1 MTMTADAMIQ
11 NQDVACYLVTKLSWK
26 GKYARVFSVGTQGIR
41 TYSLPTM
48 EITNQ
53 WSYGDFLRIQPL
65 GSGHEFSITFRKG
78 RKGEN
83 SMRFLSEH
91 RADIITRAL
100 RPGVRP
106 HRLTGHAR
114 CTGPTTRKPWSWN
127 WDARVSYRKILLG
140 KVVFLGHTRTGT
152 CGVWLPCP
160 MYREDCACYWT
171 RTPELPTV
179 PALQRTRFDEVC
191 YGVALLTSKTGSILG
206 PGSRTPTGHTF
217 IVEKREE
224 LMKRAVDWASHHVGV
239 QLSFREPM
247 TRSAA
252 REARLGRYSTDEALT
267 SLCEFVVHKISPRH
281 EDPVR
286 RLLCLTE
293 SCLLERDP
301 STYTVVTL
309 RPLADVC
316 RIVRSREQV
325 QQFSIE
331 YAQGDARHYSS
342 SDRDALLATL
352 LDGVRASGN
361 GDVLVSG
368 QAGQWGR
375 GRRVGPLGCP
385 PDEDVEATYLRML
398 HTPPP
403 IEKAVGDHWPMPR
416 RRNTSFYEQ
425 GLFSLSL
432 GNWSYSEILLRFNSN
447 VPYSGLLNTATKEA
461 SVQAFLGVSQWCG
474 AWCHYRSWSA
484 FG

>member
-1 MTMTADAMIQ
+1 MTADAMIQ

-26 GKYARVFSVGTQGIR
+26 GKYARVFSVGTQCIR
-41 TYSLPTM
+41 TYSLPNM

-53 WSYGDFLRIQPL
+53 WSYGEFLRIQPL

-100 RPGVRP
+100 DFKQLFAEPCKETACYRARKVHWSDEEQTVELELGCQGFVQRDPARKGHVLATYPYRDLRGMAALSDVPGGLV
-106 HRLTGHAR
+106 LATGHER
-114 CTGPTTRKPWSWN
+114 LH
-127 WDARVSYRKILLG
+127 I
-140 KVVFLGHTRTGT
+140 
-152 CGVWLPCP
+152 
-160 MYREDCACYWT
+160 
-171 RTPELPTV
+171 
-179 PALQRTRFDEVC
+179 
-191 YGVALLTSKTGSILG
+191 
-206 PGSRTPTGHTF
+206 F

-224 LMKRAVDWASHHVGV
+224 LMKRAVDWASQHVGV
-239 QLSFREPM
+239 QLAFREPM
-247 TRSAA
+247 TRPAA

-316 RIVRSREQV
+316 RIVRSRDQV

-368 QAGQWGR
+368 QPSQWGR

-403 IEKAVGDHWPMPR
+403 IGM
-416 RRNTSFYEQ
+416 Y
-425 GLFSLSL
+425 L
-432 GNWSYSEILLRFNSN
+432 
-447 VPYSGLLNTATKEA
+447 
-461 SVQAFLGVSQWCG
+461 
-474 AWCHYRSWSA
+474 
-484 FG
+484 

>member
-1 MTMTADAMIQ
+1 
-11 NQDVACYLVTKLSWK
+11 
-26 GKYARVFSVGTQGIR
+26 YARVFSVGTQGIR

-100 RPGVRP
+100 DFKQLFAEPCKETASYRARKVHWSDNEETVELELGCQGFVQKDPARKGRVLGTYPYRDLRGMAALSDVPGGLV
-106 HRLTGHAR
+106 LATGHER
-114 CTGPTTRKPWSWN
+114 
-127 WDARVSYRKILLG
+127 L
-140 KVVFLGHTRTGT
+140 
-152 CGVWLPCP
+152 
-160 MYREDCACYWT
+160 
-171 RTPELPTV
+171 
-179 PALQRTRFDEVC
+179 
-191 YGVALLTSKTGSILG
+191 
-206 PGSRTPTGHTF
+206 HTF

-224 LMKRAVDWASHHVGV
+224 LMKRAVDWASHHVGGPAV
-239 QLSFREPM
+239 ISRANDAVGSERGPPC
-247 TRSAA
+247 
-252 REARLGRYSTDEALT
+252 TDEALT

-301 STYTVVTL
+301 SSYTVVTL

-331 YAQGDARHYSS
+331 YAQGDVRHYSS
-342 SDRDALLATL
+342 SDR
-352 LDGVRASGN
+352 
-361 GDVLVSG
+361 
-368 QAGQWGR
+368 
-375 GRRVGPLGCP
+375 
-385 PDEDVEATYLRML
+385 
-398 HTPPP
+398 
-403 IEKAVGDHWPMPR
+403 
-416 RRNTSFYEQ
+416 
-425 GLFSLSL
+425 
-432 GNWSYSEILLRFNSN
+432 
-447 VPYSGLLNTATKEA
+447 
-461 SVQAFLGVSQWCG
+461 
-474 AWCHYRSWSA
+474 
-484 FG
+484 